1 MNIKRTKKL
10 EESIVTLLRKGHV
23 IEIVCQ
29 QCKITRQ
36 TLSRWKRESVEFAK
50 VVDEAIAEGKEFL
63 NDISEASLISA
74 VKENNLSAIM
84 YYLKHNHPSYK
95 TRVEVEA
102 RILNSYQLSDEQK
115 TLVSESLAKAVL
127 PKISKNIKENGT
139 EPKSAE

>member
-10 EESIVTLLRKGHV
+10 EGSIVTLLRKGHV

-127 PKISKNIKENGT
+127 PKISKNIKDNGT
-139 EPKSAE
+139 EPKPAE